1 MISEAK
7 SVSWKETDSVL
18 EALILEANLIKKH
31 QPKYN
36 SRDKDNKSFNYLV
49 ITRED
54 FPRVLVVRG
63 RELFGGSPLA
73 TGYLRRNRGRFRR
86 DFCSL
91 EYQGKNRLPAIY
103 GPYPQ
108 GCSLKDALKIVR
120 KIFPF
125 RDKCLSAIA
134 GSDSEDAK
142 EGAPLDISTT
152 TLLSKPRELDN
163 KEKQKMHGKGCR
175 PCFNRQIGLC
185 PGVCSGEMGE
195 EEYSRTIKN
204 IKELFSGNFHGLKQR
219 LTREMREASKFEHF
233 EKAIELRR
241 QISALEHIRDVA
253 LIKDENRFASGGQV
267 NMRKE
272 GNRIEAYDVAHT
284 SGSETVAVMAVVNNG
299 EPEKESYRKFRIKT
313 AKNDDV
319 AALREVLS
327 RRLMHNKWPL
337 PRVFVVDGGAAQLRA
352 AVNVLKDASLAIPVV
367 AVVKNQ
373 FHKPERMLGAAKA
386 IEACG
391 NEILLANQEAHR
403 FAIAYHRKRM
413 YIFR

>member
-1 MISEAK
+1 
-7 SVSWKETDSVL
+7 
-18 EALILEANLIKKH
+18 
-31 QPKYN
+31 
-36 SRDKDNKSFNYLV
+36 
-49 ITRED
+49 
-54 FPRVLVVRG
+54 
-63 RELFGGSPLA
+63 
-73 TGYLRRNRGRFRR
+73 
-86 DFCSL
+86 
-91 EYQGKNRLPAIY
+91 
-103 GPYPQ
+103 
-108 GCSLKDALKIVR
+108 
-120 KIFPF
+120 
-125 RDKCLSAIA
+125 
-134 GSDSEDAK
+134 
-142 EGAPLDISTT
+142 
-152 TLLSKPRELDN
+152 
-163 KEKQKMHGKGCR
+163 
-175 PCFNRQIGLC
+175 
-185 PGVCSGEMGE
+185 MGE